1 MKIATAVHALVI
13 TALLAP
19 AACDGLP
26 QDPPPQVRRHN
37 DAPRPP
43 TTVLATSLMPAMVPT
58 TPEPAEQEPPT
69 VTDPPPVEKRAQV
82 GRRKHGRRFAK
93 GRRRRGG
100 DRETFRSASPE

>member
-13 TALLAP
+13 AALLAP
-19 AACDGLP
+19 VACDGLP
-26 QDPPPQVRRHN
+26 QDPPARVRRHD

-58 TPEPAEQEPPT
+58 PEPVEAEPP
-69 VTDPPPVEKRAQV
+69 VVSEPPPTEKRAPP
-82 GRRKHGRRFAK
+82 GRRKHGRRVAK

-100 DRETFRSASPE
+100 DRETFRTYSPE